1 VGVDV
6 RRGVGVVGAEEVE
19 EESLGGLSVAR
30 KLLRCDPVVGMPGE
44 GDRRGLAGVNAMGSF
59 CCMVYVWGVD

>member
-6 RRGVGVVGAEEVE
+6 RRGVGVVGAEGVE

-44 GDRRGLAGVNAMGSF
+44 GDRLAAVNAMGS
-59 CCMVYVWGVD
+59 CLLYGVRVGC